1 MKKSGDDIMGKEIKS
16 ERITLRVSP
25 KEKEEI
31 EKKAAQENMSV
42 SKYLIYLTKSEKSL
56 VTDHVADFFLD
67 ITRVSVC
74 IEHLVKS
81 VAWKERVNNGKLC
94 EIRDLMDSI
103 YNNTSEIFEI
113 LKKEDDETKNNTDQ
127 YKRISKQLDKLIE
140 LVSEDNTQI

>member
-1 MKKSGDDIMGKEIKS
+1 MTKSGDDVMDKEMKS

-25 KEKEEI
+25 KEKKEI
-31 EKKAAQENMSV
+31 EKKAAKENMSV

-81 VAWKERVNNGKLC
+81 VAWKERVNNGKFC

>member
-1 MKKSGDDIMGKEIKS
+1 MTKSGDDTMNKEMKS

-25 KEKEEI
+25 KEKKEI
-31 EKKAAQENMSV
+31 EKKAAKENMSV

-140 LVSEDNTQI
+140 LVSENNTQN

>member
-1 MKKSGDDIMGKEIKS
+1 MTKSGDDTMNKEMKS

-25 KEKEEI
+25 KEKKEI

-67 ITRVSVC
+67 IMRVSVC

-140 LVSEDNTQI
+140 LVSENNTQN

>member
-1 MKKSGDDIMGKEIKS
+1 MTKSGDDTMNKEMKS

-25 KEKEEI
+25 KEKKEI

-42 SKYLIYLTKSEKSL
+42 SKYLMYLTKSEKSL

>member
-1 MKKSGDDIMGKEIKS
+1 MMDKEMKS

-25 KEKEEI
+25 REKEEI
-31 EKKAAQENMSV
+31 EKKATQENMSV
-42 SKYLIYLTKSEKSL
+42 SKYLISLTKSEKSL
-56 VTDHVADFFLD
+56 VTDHVADFFLY

>member
-1 MKKSGDDIMGKEIKS
+1 MTKSGDDTMNKEMKS

-25 KEKEEI
+25 KEKKEI
-31 EKKAAQENMSV
+31 EKKAAKENMSV

-103 YNNTSEIFEI
+103 YNNTLEI
-113 LKKEDDETKNNTDQ
+113 LKILFEEDDETKNNTDQ

>member
-1 MKKSGDDIMGKEIKS
+1 MTKSGDDTMNKEMKS

-31 EKKAAQENMSV
+31 EKKAAKENMSV

-67 ITRVSVC
+67 ITRVSVY

-140 LVSEDNTQI
+140 LVSEDNTQN

>member
-1 MKKSGDDIMGKEIKS
+1 MMDKEMKS

-25 KEKEEI
+25 KEKKEI

-42 SKYLIYLTKSEKSL
+42 SKYLISLTKSEKSL
-56 VTDHVADFFLD
+56 VTDHVVELFLG
-67 ITRVSVC
+67 ITRVSVGVR
-74 IEHLVKS
+74 HLITS
-81 VAWKERVNNGKLC
+81 VDWKESINNGKLC

-103 YNNTSEIFEI
+103 YNNTSEIFKI

>member
-1 MKKSGDDIMGKEIKS
+1 MMDKEMKS

-25 KEKEEI
+25 REKEEI
-31 EKKAAQENMSV
+31 EKKAAQAHLSV
-42 SKYLIYLTKSEKSL
+42 SKYLISLTKSEKSL

-67 ITRVSVC
+67 ITRVRVSVC

>member
-1 MKKSGDDIMGKEIKS
+1 MTKSGDDVMDKEMKS

-25 KEKEEI
+25 KEKKEI
-31 EKKAAQENMSV
+31 EKKAAKENMSV

-67 ITRVSVC
+67 ITRVSVY

-140 LVSEDNTQI
+140 LVSENNTQN

>member
-1 MKKSGDDIMGKEIKS
+1 M
-16 ERITLRVSP
+16 
-25 KEKEEI
+25 
-31 EKKAAQENMSV
+31 
-42 SKYLIYLTKSEKSL
+42 
-56 VTDHVADFFLD
+56 
-67 ITRVSVC
+67 
-74 IEHLVKS
+74 KS

-103 YNNTSEIFEI
+103 YNNTSEIFGI

>member
-1 MKKSGDDIMGKEIKS
+1 MTKSGDDTMNKEMKS

-25 KEKEEI
+25 KEKKEI
-31 EKKAAQENMSV
+31 EKKAAKENMSV

-140 LVSEDNTQI
+140 LVSENNIQN

>member
-1 MKKSGDDIMGKEIKS
+1 MMDKEMKS

-25 KEKEEI
+25 REKEEI
-31 EKKAAQENMSV
+31 EKKATQENMSV
-42 SKYLIYLTKSEKSL
+42 SKYLISLTKSEKSL
-56 VTDHVADFFLD
+56 VIDHVADFFLD

-103 YNNTSEIFEI
+103 YNNTLEI
-113 LKKEDDETKNNTDQ
+113 LKILFEEDDETKNNTDQ

>member
-1 MKKSGDDIMGKEIKS
+1 MTKSGDDTMNKEMKS

-25 KEKEEI
+25 KEKKEI
-31 EKKAAQENMSV
+31 EKKAAKENMSV

>member
-1 MKKSGDDIMGKEIKS
+1 MMDKEMKS

-25 KEKEEI
+25 KEKKEI

-103 YNNTSEIFEI
+103 YNNTSEIFGI

-140 LVSEDNTQI
+140 LVSENNIQN

>member
-1 MKKSGDDIMGKEIKS
+1 MTKSGDGMMDKEMKS

-25 KEKEEI
+25 REKEEI

-103 YNNTSEIFEI
+103 YNNTSEIFKI

>member
-1 MKKSGDDIMGKEIKS
+1 MMDKEMKS

-25 KEKEEI
+25 REKEEI
-31 EKKAAQENMSV
+31 EKKATQENMSV
-42 SKYLIYLTKSEKSL
+42 SKYLISLTKSEKSL
-56 VTDHVADFFLD
+56 VIDHVADFFLD

-103 YNNTSEIFEI
+103 YNNTLEI
-113 LKKEDDETKNNTDQ
+113 LKILFEEDDETKNNTDQ

-140 LVSEDNTQI
+140 LVSENNIQN

>member
-1 MKKSGDDIMGKEIKS
+1 MNKEMKS

-25 KEKEEI
+25 KEKKEI
-31 EKKAAQENMSV
+31 EKKAAKENMSV

-81 VAWKERVNNGKLC
+81 VAWKERVNNGKFC

>member
-1 MKKSGDDIMGKEIKS
+1 MTKSGDDVMDKEMKS

-25 KEKEEI
+25 KEKKEI
-31 EKKAAQENMSV
+31 EKKAAQENMSI

-74 IEHLVKS
+74 IGHLVKS

-94 EIRDLMDSI
+94 EIRDLMSSI
-103 YNNTSEIFEI
+103 DNNTLEI
-113 LKKEDDETKNNTDQ
+113 LKILSEEADETKNNTNQ

-140 LVSEDNTQI
+140 LVSENNTQN